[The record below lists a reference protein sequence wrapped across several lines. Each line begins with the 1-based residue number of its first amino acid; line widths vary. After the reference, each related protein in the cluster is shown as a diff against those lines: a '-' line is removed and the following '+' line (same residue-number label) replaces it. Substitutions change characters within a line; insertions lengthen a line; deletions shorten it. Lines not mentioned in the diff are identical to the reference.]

1 MSSVRFVFPKP
12 RLAQLLRMPGGLPV
26 AEALERA
33 EQNLQSIRPTC
44 AAELQ
49 ALLELADSRFQALG
63 AEADDAGM
71 ADIYAIAVRGIG
83 GGQVCGMAGVDV
95 TLTSLCDLLD
105 HLRSNNRYD
114 RAAIGVH
121 VRSWRLLMS
130 TDLPPEGSAAI
141 LDGLR
146 RVSERYAPPSVEA

>member
-33 EQNLQSIRPTC
+33 EQNLESIRPTC
-44 AAELQ
+44 VAELQ
-49 ALLELADSRFQALG
+49 ALLELADARFQGLAQDN
-63 AEADDAGM
+63 DDAGM

-83 GGQVCGMAGVDV
+83 GGQVCNMPGVDV

-105 HLRSNNRYD
+105 HLRSNGRYD

-121 VRSWRLLMS
+121 IRSWRLLMS
-130 TDLPPEGSAAI
+130 TDLPQDGSAAI

-146 RVSERYAPPSVEA
+146 RVSERYAPPAVEA